1 MVTKKPLTIHF
12 RVKFEYVRID
22 EVQWAGS
29 VNEVITEVL
38 LESTS
43 LELTLSFLHA
53 AVDERIRVYTRAVVL
68 NENTTNNRTSR
79 VHVST
84 GKKRLMLF
92 LIHMS

>member
-1 MVTKKPLTIHF
+1 MVTKKPLTIYL
-12 RVKFEYVRID
+12 RVKFEYVSID

-29 VNEVITEVL
+29 VNKVITEVL

-53 AVDERIRVYTRAVVL
+53 AVDERIRVYTPAVVL

-84 GKKRLMLF
+84 GKRLMLF